1 MNAMP
6 PMSETNANGS
16 IDSSGPKL
24 VRSALVTQRVNSAQI
39 TGAVAHFKDDPG
51 ALSPF
56 LDPEVFDRLVP
67 RSAAEARTLECFSVA
82 YYGVGFVAFT
92 ALKTAGAGEP
102 PLRSVE
108 MTRSPVVR
116 ELLGRLSRRTLL
128 RPDSAVNELR
138 ATRPSRLGLT
148 DRAVTEYLV
157 KVPPPVAAEPEGL
170 RVAACRIAGWV
181 WEDRHALTFI
191 HWPASPPAIVGAWRT
206 AEGPCIRF
214 AVASPRQAVG
224 ARLAFGRKLLERC
237 VGLGYGLWIRQS
249 GEPAGPYDYW
259 RCLFS
264 PDPAAE
270 NGPAADW
277 RPAPAPH
284 LAVTCVGPAHRGTTA
299 AILRMLNR
307 ADVPVPALS
316 VGTLDDLSFVHVV
329 AGATAGSPGATANAA
344 SAVEP
349 GEPATAALR
358 RLFGLRPALDGPDG
372 LDDPDGLLADFRVMA
387 TPYPAPGPAAD
398 KQSLWLAWST
408 PATHGALS
416 LIVRSARAALTGALE
431 IEPAGRSVARP
442 SIEYLISRAV
452 SVDRLRGR
460 AKIALDL
467 GSLGL
472 PGAGTGDW
480 LGRLCSE
487 IERRWRADLSFTL
500 GTPRVDLE
508 VVWRESWL
516 GRWSLL
522 QRGELR

>member
-1 MNAMP
+1 MNP
-6 PMSETNANGS
+6 TNGS

-67 RSAAEARTLECFSVA
+67 RSAAEARTLECFSIA

-92 ALKTAGAGEP
+92 ALKSAGAGEP

-108 MTRSPVVR
+108 MTRSPMVR
-116 ELLGRLSRRTLL
+116 ELLGRLSRRALL

-138 ATRPSRLGLT
+138 ASRPSRLGLT
-148 DRAVTEYLV
+148 DRAVTEFLV
-157 KVPPPVAAEPEGL
+157 KAPPAVAAQPSGL
-170 RVAACRIAGWV
+170 RVAASRIAGWV

-191 HWPASPPAIVGAWRT
+191 HWPASPPAVVGAWRT
-206 AEGPCIRF
+206 AEGPCVRF
-214 AVASPRQAVG
+214 AVATPRQAVG
-224 ARLAFGRKLLERC
+224 ARLAFGRRLLERC

-270 NGPAADW
+270 NGPAAGW

-299 AILRMLNR
+299 AILRILDR

-316 VGTLDDLSFVHVV
+316 VGTLDDLSFVHIV
-329 AGATAGSPGATANAA
+329 AGATPGSPTAAM
-344 SAVEP
+344 AVEP

-358 RLFGLRPALDGPDG
+358 RLFGPAPRPGEAEGIAEGAAG
-372 LDDPDGLLADFRVMA
+372 LDDPDDVLADFRVMA
-387 TPYPAPGPAAD
+387 TPYPAPGPAGD

-416 LIVRSARAALTGALE
+416 LIVKSARAALTGALG
-431 IEPAGRSVARP
+431 IEPAGGSAARP

-452 SVDRLRGR
+452 SVDSLRGR

-467 GSLGL
+467 GSLGP

>member
-1 MNAMP
+1 MNLINPANP
-6 PMSETNANGS
+6 ANGS

-39 TGAVAHFKDDPG
+39 TGTVAHFKDDPG

-67 RSAAEARTLECFSVA
+67 RSAAEARTLECFSIA

-92 ALKTAGAGEP
+92 ALKSAGAGEL

-108 MTRSPVVR
+108 MSRSPVVR
-116 ELLGRLSRRTLL
+116 ELLGRLSRRALL
-128 RPDSAVNELR
+128 RPDSAVSELR
-138 ATRPSRLGLT
+138 ASRPSRLGLT
-148 DRAVTEYLV
+148 DRAVTEFLV
-157 KVPPPVAAEPEGL
+157 KVPPAVAAEPSGL
-170 RVAACRIAGWV
+170 RVAATRIATWV

-191 HWPASPPAIVGAWRT
+191 HWPASPPAVVGAWRT

-214 AVASPRQAVG
+214 AVATPRQAVG
-224 ARLAFGRKLLERC
+224 ARLAFGRRLLERC

-249 GEPAGPYDYW
+249 GQPAGPYDYW

-270 NGPAADW
+270 NGPAAGW
-277 RPAPAPH
+277 RPASAPH

-299 AILRMLNR
+299 AILRILDR

-329 AGATAGSPGATANAA
+329 AGATPGWPTATAAP
-344 SAVEP
+344 AVEP

-358 RLFGLRPALDGPDG
+358 RLFGLTPALDGF
-372 LDDPDGLLADFRVMA
+372 DDPDGLLGDFRVMA
-387 TPYPAPGPAAD
+387 TPYPAPGPAGD

-416 LIVRSARAALTGALE
+416 LIVKSARVALTGALGM
-431 IEPAGRSVARP
+431 EPAGGSAARP

>member
-1 MNAMP
+1 V
-6 PMSETNANGS
+6 NGS

-39 TGAVAHFKDDPG
+39 TGAVAHFKDEPG

-56 LDPEVFDRLVP
+56 LDPDVFDRLVP
-67 RSAAEARTLECFSVA
+67 RSAAEARTLECFSIA

-92 ALKTAGAGEP
+92 ALKSAGAGEP

-116 ELLGRLSRRTLL
+116 ELLGRLSRRSLL
-128 RPDSAVNELR
+128 RPDSAVSELR
-138 ATRPSRLGLT
+138 ASRPSRLGLT
-148 DRAVTEYLV
+148 DRAVTEFLV
-157 KVPPPVAAEPEGL
+157 KVPPDVAAEPSGL
-170 RVAACRIAGWV
+170 RTAATRIAGWV
-181 WEDRHALTFI
+181 WDDRHALTFI
-191 HWPASPPAIVGAWRT
+191 HWPASPPAVAGAWRT

-214 AVASPRQAVG
+214 AVATPRQAVD
-224 ARLAFGRKLLERC
+224 ARLAFGRTLLERC
-237 VGLGYGLWIRQS
+237 AELGYGLWIRQS

-264 PDPAAE
+264 PDPATE
-270 NGPAADW
+270 NGPVAGW

-284 LAVTCVGPAHRGTTA
+284 LAVTCVGPAHRGTTS
-299 AILRMLNR
+299 AILRILDR
-307 ADVPVPALS
+307 ADVPVPAFS

-329 AGATAGSPGATANAA
+329 AGAPPGSPTGGGPAP
-344 SAVEP
+344 AVEP
-349 GEPATAALR
+349 GEPAAVALR
-358 RLFGLRPALDGPDG
+358 RLFGPPGGHRQAG
-372 LDDPDGLLADFRVMA
+372 DPDDAGDPGDPGDPAGLLADFRIMA
-387 TPYPAPGPAAD
+387 TPYPAPAPAGD

-416 LIVRSARAALTGALE
+416 LIVRSARAALTGALDMQ
-431 IEPAGRSVARP
+431 PGGSVARP

-452 SVDRLRGR
+452 SIDRLRGR

-467 GSLGL
+467 GSLG
-472 PGAGTGDW
+472 PPDAGTGDW

>member
-1 MNAMP
+1 M
-6 PMSETNANGS
+6 NGS

-24 VRSALVTQRVNSAQI
+24 VRSALATQRVNSSQI

-56 LDPEVFDRLVP
+56 LDPEVFDRLIP
-67 RSAAEARTLECFSVA
+67 RSAAEAGTLECFSIA

-92 ALKTAGAGEP
+92 ALKPAGAGEA
-102 PLRSVE
+102 PLRTVE
-108 MTRSPVVR
+108 MTRSPVR
-116 ELLGRLSRRTLL
+116 ELIGRLSRRAGL
-128 RPDSAVNELR
+128 RPDSAVSELR
-138 ATRPSRLGLT
+138 ASRPSRLGLT
-148 DRAVTEYLV
+148 DRALTEYLV
-157 KVPPPVAAEPEGL
+157 KVTPELAADPSGL
-170 RVAACRIAGWV
+170 RMAATRIAEWV
-181 WEDRHALTFI
+181 WEDRPDDRHALMFI

-214 AVASPRQAVG
+214 AVATPRPDVG
-224 ARLAFGRKLLERC
+224 ARLAFGRTLLERC
-237 VGLGYGLWIRQS
+237 VGLGYGLWTRQT
-249 GEPAGPYDYW
+249 GEPSGPYDYW

-270 NGPAADW
+270 DGPAEGW
-277 RPAPAPH
+277 RPPPEPH

-299 AILRMLNR
+299 AILDLLDA

-316 VGTLDDLSFVHVV
+316 LGTLDDLSFVHIV
-329 AGATAGSPGATANAA
+329 AGAPPRSRATATAA
-344 SAVEP
+344 SVEP
-349 GEPATAALR
+349 GEPAAAALR
-358 RLFGLRPALDGPDG
+358 RLFGLPPAPGG
-372 LDDPDGLLADFRVMA
+372 LDVDERLAEFRVMA
-387 TPYPAPGPAAD
+387 TPYPAPDPAGG

-416 LIVRSARAALTGALE
+416 RIVTSARAALTGALGM
-431 IEPAGRSVARP
+431 EPNGGSAARP

-467 GSLGL
+467 ESLAP
-472 PGAGTGDW
+472 PGGGTDAW